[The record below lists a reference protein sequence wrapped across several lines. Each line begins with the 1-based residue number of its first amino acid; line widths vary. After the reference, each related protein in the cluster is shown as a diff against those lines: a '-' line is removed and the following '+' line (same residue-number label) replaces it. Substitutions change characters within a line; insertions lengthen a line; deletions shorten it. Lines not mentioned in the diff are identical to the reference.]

1 VSEANEGELEPLPPL
16 SPKRSGTA
24 RRVLTVAPLIPLLII
39 MMFWGWRW
47 LWHAFVLSAIAI
59 GGSELMAMKAP
70 SSPSLRYWGAA
81 SSVLFASAVIF
92 SDSSATL
99 FGVLLLLLGA
109 AMVVGLLADDPL
121 DNAGPRVGW
130 LLATPIYVGGLLCS
144 VDLVR
149 DFPPTGAWVLL
160 AMVLAWLSDTF
171 AYFAGRKFGKTK
183 LAPRISPKKTVEGA
197 MGGLLGSLI
206 GGIGMSFFIPALP
219 ILDAAALAII
229 AGIAGQAGDLFES
242 VLKRSAGVK
251 DSGGILPG
259 HGGIL
264 DRTDALM
271 FTASAT
277 WAYGAFIAGF

>member
-1 VSEANEGELEPLPPL
+1 MSEAPSGHSDPLPPL
-16 SPKRSGTA
+16 AKRSGTA
-24 RRVLTVAPLIPLLII
+24 RRVVTVVPLIPVII
-39 MMFWGWRW
+39 VMMFWGWRW
-47 LWHAFVLSAIAI
+47 LWHAFILGAIAI

-70 SSPSLRYWGAA
+70 GSRSLRWWGAA
-81 SSVLFASAVIF
+81 SSVIFASGVIF
-92 SDSSATL
+92 STSATTL
-99 FGVLLLLLGA
+99 FGVVLFLLVA
-109 AMVVGLLADDPL
+109 AMAVGLLADDPL

-144 VDLVR
+144 VDLIR

-171 AYFAGRKFGKTK
+171 AYFTGRKFGKTK

-197 MGGLLGSLI
+197 MGGLLGSLA
-206 GGIGMSFFIPALP
+206 GGVGMSLFIPALP
-219 ILDAAALAII
+219 LLDAAALAII

-277 WAYGAFIAGF
+277 WAYGTFIAGF